1 MFCCFVLLLKYL
13 SRSQTVERVCEDQL
27 LQDSPVVCYEWH
39 GAAFK
44 GQNTDWIELMNDSLL
59 TWKLCSLVCAF
70 CPCEGWQTNRCSH
83 TMCAAGKK
91 KWFFIGYLRKWTFNH
106 FLSLHTRGSV
116 SSILW
121 FWKLWPTAQNKYFN
135 TSNSL
140 GHNCQNLKQKSLKYF
155 TLNVAN
161 LEYIKSFLNDKKP

>member
-1 MFCCFVLLLKYL
+1 MFCCFVAEVFISKSKSGACLWRPAPPGQSSCLLRMTWSRIQRAEHWLNRANEWQPADVEAVQPCLCFL
-13 SRSQTVERVCEDQL
+13 SLWRMTNKQMLPYYVCSWE
-27 LQDSPVVCYEWH
+27 
-39 GAAFK
+39 
-44 GQNTDWIELMNDSLL
+44 
-59 TWKLCSLVCAF
+59 
-70 CPCEGWQTNRCSH
+70 
-83 TMCAAGKK
+83 K

-121 FWKLWPTAQNKYFN
+121 FWKLWPTAQNNYFN